1 MLRTSLAALLL
12 MSGTAFFAAP
22 ALAQDS
28 AQDSAADTMPAEAP
42 AEDNASQETAP
53 ENPVVARVDGEEL
66 RQSDLIG
73 LVQTLPPQFQSQAA
87 FLMPQLVQQLV
98 NNTLVTNAGR
108 KADLDEDAEVQAIMA
123 DLEAR
128 VIRQIYLQRTIDA
141 RVTPAKLEEAYAAYL
156 EENPPEPEVV
166 ARHILVEDEEAA
178 KGLIVEL
185 DGGADFAELAKE
197 HSTGPSGV
205 NGGELPP
212 FVQGDMVPEFGEA
225 AFAMEAGTYSK
236 EPVKT
241 QFGYHIILLEERR
254 MTEPPSLE
262 SLEAQL
268 RETASQQVVEEL
280 YAELRES
287 AEVEVLFGQP
297 SPEAE
302 TAPEATDGTGEGP
315 ASEAPAD
322 SAEPATDSTSQ

>member
-1 MLRTSLAALLL
+1 MFRNALAVLLL
-12 MSGTAFFAAP
+12 LSGTAVVAAP

-28 AQDSAADTMPAEAP
+28 TQDTATETPAEAMPAETP
-42 AEDNASQETAP
+42 AEDSAGQETAP
-53 ENPVVARVDGEEL
+53 ENPVIARVDGEEL
-66 RQSDLIG
+66 RQSDLID
-73 LVQTLPPQFQSQAA
+73 LVQTLPPQFQGQAA

-123 DLEAR
+123 DLEGR

-141 RVTPAKLEEAYAAYL
+141 RVTQAKLEEAYVAYL

-185 DGGADFAELAKE
+185 DGGADFAELAKQ
-197 HSTGPSGV
+197 HSTGPSGP

-241 QFGYHIILLEERR
+241 QFGYHVILLEERR
-254 MTEPPSLE
+254 MTVPPSLE
-262 SLEAQL
+262 SLEGQL
-268 RETASQQVVEEL
+268 REQASQQVVEEL
-280 YAELRES
+280 YAELREE

-297 SPEAE
+297 APGGE
-302 TAPEATDGTGEGP
+302 TTPQATEG
-315 ASEAPAD
+315 AATEQPAD
-322 SAEPATDSTSQ
+322 SSESPTEATSQ